1 MALGAGG
8 WSWIRWISLDQVDIS
23 ECRWMSLD
31 QVDVSGSGG
40 CLWVQVDGPGS
51 GGYLWIR
58 WMALDQ
64 VDVSGCRWISLGAG
78 GCLWIRW
85 MALDQVDIS
94 GCRWMALDQVD
105 GPGSGGWLWVQVDGP
120 GSGGWLWIRWMSLD
134 QVDGPGSSGYL
145 WVQVD
150 VSGSGG
156 WPWIRWMALDQVDG
170 PGSGGWPWMRWMALD
185 QVDGPGSSGY
195 LWVQVD
201 VSGSGGWPWI
211 RWMALDQVD
220 GPGSSGYLWVQ
231 VDVSGSGG
239 WPWVQVDGP
248 GSGGW
253 LWIQWISLGAG
264 GSGGAA
270 PSLVLWLCPGIC
282 HLPAPGVPSI
292 CHGPMSQPRS
302 RPVLGF
308 QGCFS
313 SSKGHTWKWVR
324 GGGAALAAVGN
335 PAQRDGS
342 DKTQSGAVTREVPKC
357 WDCHLLSPCLGW
369 TSVPLLMGIPHRQHP
384 QCHKRSLSSLCPW
397 SPPRLSLCADESR
410 AHATGAIPE
419 LEGILMASGFSGQHE
434 GGDFRIC
441 SSPHV
446 PGATRKLLLD
456 PPRGRTSLRALL
468 ASAFDVS
475 NPNTRSSL
483 GRV

>member
-1 MALGAGG
+1 MSLGAGG
-8 WSWIRWISLDQVDIS
+8 WPWIRWISLDQVDG
-23 ECRWMSLD
+23 
-31 QVDVSGSGG
+31 SGSGG
-40 CLWVQVDGPGS
+40 CLWVQVD
-51 GGYLWIR
+51 
-58 WMALDQ
+58 
-64 VDVSGCRWISLGAG
+64 
-78 GCLWIRW
+78 
-85 MALDQVDIS
+85 IS
-94 GCRWMALDQVD
+94 GCRWMSLDQVD

-248 GSGGW
+248 GSGGWLWIQWISLGAGGCLWIRWMALDQVDGPGSGGCLWIRWMALDQVDGSGSGGW